1 MTVIRLRTG
10 PVAALLLCVCIF
22 SSSAT
27 AASAAAAD
35 DSVCTANDTR
45 EECSAAPLDN
55 ESSSDDDE
63 DDDEFPATCVD
74 EHDDCKMWSD
84 SGECDANPNYM
95 LTHCRRSCKVCGII
109 DSNDFGK
116 PQQIP
121 RSNDFEAV
129 KEIVRQSTE
138 YMKRINEDEKYEA
151 VRNKCLNQHPDCSLW
166 ALGSGCDDNPSYMKQ
181 HCAPA
186 CQSCDHIL
194 RLDEKCRPGPDA
206 KNAIENGGL
215 DVLFQTII
223 DGAKESGYDP
233 MVWSRP
239 TKMPDDDGYSKPC
252 EEDVTNPCNV
262 PDGPWVVTLENF
274 ISEKEV
280 DTLKGWGSK
289 LGYQRS
295 QAGDQIIDVRTSSQ
309 AWCTARCYD
318 DPVVAELRTRIH
330 DLTQIPEANSE
341 YLQLLQYGEGQY
353 YKQHNDFIEKH
364 VDQLHGP
371 RLLTFFIYFNEVEEG
386 GGTRFPE
393 LNNLTIQ
400 PKQGRVLIWPSV
412 LDEDVNAQDERTDH
426 EALAVERGE
435 KYAANAWLHLRDFQT
450 GFNMGCD
457 S

>member
-1 MTVIRLRTG
+1 M
-10 PVAALLLCVCIF
+10 
-22 SSSAT
+22 
-27 AASAAAAD
+27 
-35 DSVCTANDTR
+35 VCTD
-45 EECSAAPLDN
+45 
-55 ESSSDDDE
+55 
-63 DDDEFPATCVD
+63 
-74 EHDDCKMWSD
+74 
-84 SGECDANPNYM
+84 M

-121 RSNDFEAV
+121 RSKDFEAV

-151 VRNKCLNQHPDCSLW
+151 VRNKCVNQHPDCSLW

>member
-1 MTVIRLRTG
+1 MAVIRLRTG

-35 DSVCTANDTR
+35 DSNSVCTANDTR

-55 ESSSDDDE
+55 ESSSDDE
-63 DDDEFPATCVD
+63 DDEILATCVD
-74 EHDDCKMWSD
+74 EHADCKMWSD

-121 RSNDFEAV
+121 RSKDFEAV

-215 DVLFQTII
+215 DVLFHTII
-223 DGAKESGYDP
+223 EGAKESGYDP

-239 TKMPDDDGYSKPC
+239 TKMPNEDGYLKPC

-295 QAGDQIIDVRTSSQ
+295 QAGDQIIDIRTSSQ

-353 YKQHNDFIEKH
+353 YKQHNDFIVKH
-364 VDQLHGP
+364 VEQLHGP

-426 EALAVERGE
+426 EALAVEKGE